1 MKKKVKELEKN
12 GVFHSQ
18 WSALMSQTRSKI
30 GLAIVLL
37 FVAAAVF
44 APLIAPND
52 PLLVDVSHKLEGPS
66 STYWLGTDQ
75 LGRCIASRLL
85 WGGRNSLLYGAI
97 VLVITL
103 LVGVPIGLISG
114 YVGGKTD
121 LFFMRVIDIFMA
133 MPSFIV
139 ALAIAG
145 TLGASGKNL
154 VLSMSFVYW
163 AGYARLSRALTIQV
177 KEQNYMMALKAGGCG
192 HTRIIF
198 RHVLRNIAPSIIA
211 LATMEIGTI
220 ISVSYTH
227 LNHRISVTQAQSALD
242 AKLLA
247 DQGKNGAYIK
257 RILEEESMDATIY
270 IVVDTLEYLK
280 KGGRITPA
288 VSAIGSMLNLKPVL
302 TIQGE
307 KLDMYVVC
315 LLYTSRCV

>member
-1 MKKKVKELEKN
+1 MKKKVEELEKN

-220 ISVSYTH
+220 ILAIAGFSFIGLGVQPPTPEWGIMLSDSKNFIQTFPQLMIYPGIVIVIVVMAF
-227 LNHRISVTQAQSALD
+227 N
-242 AKLLA
+242 LL
-247 DQGKNGAYIK
+247 GEGMKNGMA
-257 RILEEESMDATIY
+257 
-270 IVVDTLEYLK
+270 
-280 KGGRITPA
+280 
-288 VSAIGSMLNLKPVL
+288 
-302 TIQGE
+302 GE
-307 KLDMYVVC
+307 
-315 LLYTSRCV
+315 

>member
-1 MKKKVKELEKN
+1 M
-12 GVFHSQ
+12 
-18 WSALMSQTRSKI
+18 
-30 GLAIVLL
+30 
-37 FVAAAVF
+37 
-44 APLIAPND
+44 
-52 PLLVDVSHKLEGPS
+52 
-66 STYWLGTDQ
+66 
-75 LGRCIASRLL
+75 
-85 WGGRNSLLYGAI
+85 
-97 VLVITL
+97 ITL

-220 ISVSYTH
+220 ILAIAGFSFIGLGVQPPTPEWGIMLSDSKNFIQTFPQLMIYPGIVIVIVVMAF
-227 LNHRISVTQAQSALD
+227 N
-242 AKLLA
+242 LL
-247 DQGKNGAYIK
+247 GEGMKNGMA
-257 RILEEESMDATIY
+257 
-270 IVVDTLEYLK
+270 
-280 KGGRITPA
+280 
-288 VSAIGSMLNLKPVL
+288 
-302 TIQGE
+302 GE
-307 KLDMYVVC
+307 
-315 LLYTSRCV
+315 

>member
-177 KEQNYMMALKAGGCG
+177 KEQNYMMALKSGGCG

-220 ISVSYTH
+220 ILAIAGFSFIGLGVQPPTPEWGIMLSDSKNFIQTFPQLMIYPGIVIVIVVMAF
-227 LNHRISVTQAQSALD
+227 N
-242 AKLLA
+242 LL
-247 DQGKNGAYIK
+247 GEGMKNGMA
-257 RILEEESMDATIY
+257 
-270 IVVDTLEYLK
+270 
-280 KGGRITPA
+280 
-288 VSAIGSMLNLKPVL
+288 
-302 TIQGE
+302 GE
-307 KLDMYVVC
+307 
-315 LLYTSRCV
+315 

>member
-145 TLGASGKNL
+145 TVGASGKNL

-220 ISVSYTH
+220 ILAIAGFSFIGLGVQPPTPEWGIMLSDSKNFIQTFPQLMIYPGIVIVIVVMAF
-227 LNHRISVTQAQSALD
+227 N
-242 AKLLA
+242 LL
-247 DQGKNGAYIK
+247 GEGMKNGMA
-257 RILEEESMDATIY
+257 
-270 IVVDTLEYLK
+270 
-280 KGGRITPA
+280 
-288 VSAIGSMLNLKPVL
+288 
-302 TIQGE
+302 GE
-307 KLDMYVVC
+307 
-315 LLYTSRCV
+315 

>member
-220 ISVSYTH
+220 ILAIAGFSFIGLGVQPPTPEWG
-227 LNHRISVTQAQSALD
+227 I
-242 AKLLA
+242 LLSDSKNFIQTFPQLMIYPGIVIVIVVMA
-247 DQGKNGAYIK
+247 FNLLGEGMKNGMA
-257 RILEEESMDATIY
+257 
-270 IVVDTLEYLK
+270 
-280 KGGRITPA
+280 
-288 VSAIGSMLNLKPVL
+288 
-302 TIQGE
+302 GE
-307 KLDMYVVC
+307 
-315 LLYTSRCV
+315 

>member
-220 ISVSYTH
+220 ILAIAGFSFIGLCVQPPTPEWGIMLSDSKNFIQTFPQLMIYPGIVIVIVVMAF
-227 LNHRISVTQAQSALD
+227 N
-242 AKLLA
+242 LL
-247 DQGKNGAYIK
+247 GEGMKNGMA
-257 RILEEESMDATIY
+257 
-270 IVVDTLEYLK
+270 
-280 KGGRITPA
+280 
-288 VSAIGSMLNLKPVL
+288 
-302 TIQGE
+302 GE
-307 KLDMYVVC
+307 
-315 LLYTSRCV
+315 

>member
-85 WGGRNSLLYGAI
+85 CGGRNSLLYGAI

-220 ISVSYTH
+220 ILAIAGFSFIGLGVQPPTPEWGIMLSDSKNFIQTFPQLMIYPGIVIVIVVMAF
-227 LNHRISVTQAQSALD
+227 N
-242 AKLLA
+242 LL
-247 DQGKNGAYIK
+247 GEGMKNGMA
-257 RILEEESMDATIY
+257 
-270 IVVDTLEYLK
+270 
-280 KGGRITPA
+280 
-288 VSAIGSMLNLKPVL
+288 
-302 TIQGE
+302 GE
-307 KLDMYVVC
+307 
-315 LLYTSRCV
+315 

>member
-1 MKKKVKELEKN
+1 
-12 GVFHSQ
+12 
-18 WSALMSQTRSKI
+18 MSQTRSKI

-66 STYWLGTDQ
+66 STYWFGTDQ

-220 ISVSYTH
+220 ILAIAGFSFIGLGVQPPTPEWGIMLSDSKNFIQTFPQLMIYPGIVIVIVVMAF
-227 LNHRISVTQAQSALD
+227 N
-242 AKLLA
+242 LL
-247 DQGKNGAYIK
+247 GEGMKNGMA
-257 RILEEESMDATIY
+257 
-270 IVVDTLEYLK
+270 
-280 KGGRITPA
+280 
-288 VSAIGSMLNLKPVL
+288 
-302 TIQGE
+302 GE
-307 KLDMYVVC
+307 
-315 LLYTSRCV
+315 

>member
-220 ISVSYTH
+220 ILAIAGFSFIGLGVQPPTPEWGIMLSDSKNFIQTFPQLMIYPGIVIVIVVMAF
-227 LNHRISVTQAQSALD
+227 N
-242 AKLLA
+242 LL
-247 DQGKNGAYIK
+247 GEGMKNGMA
-257 RILEEESMDATIY
+257 
-270 IVVDTLEYLK
+270 
-280 KGGRITPA
+280 
-288 VSAIGSMLNLKPVL
+288 
-302 TIQGE
+302 GE
-307 KLDMYVVC
+307 
-315 LLYTSRCV
+315 

>member
-145 TLGASGKNL
+145 ALGASGKNL

-220 ISVSYTH
+220 ILAIAGFSFIGLGVQPPTPEWGIMLSDSKNFIQTFPQLMIYPGIVIVIVVMAF
-227 LNHRISVTQAQSALD
+227 N
-242 AKLLA
+242 LL
-247 DQGKNGAYIK
+247 GEGMKNGMA
-257 RILEEESMDATIY
+257 
-270 IVVDTLEYLK
+270 
-280 KGGRITPA
+280 
-288 VSAIGSMLNLKPVL
+288 
-302 TIQGE
+302 GE
-307 KLDMYVVC
+307 
-315 LLYTSRCV
+315 

>member
-12 GVFHSQ
+12 AVFHSQ

-220 ISVSYTH
+220 ILAIAGFSFIGLGVQPPTPEWGIMLSDSKNFIQTFPQLMIYPGIVIVIVVMAF
-227 LNHRISVTQAQSALD
+227 N
-242 AKLLA
+242 LL
-247 DQGKNGAYIK
+247 GEGMKNGMA
-257 RILEEESMDATIY
+257 
-270 IVVDTLEYLK
+270 
-280 KGGRITPA
+280 
-288 VSAIGSMLNLKPVL
+288 
-302 TIQGE
+302 GE
-307 KLDMYVVC
+307 
-315 LLYTSRCV
+315 

>member
-121 LFFMRVIDIFMA
+121 LFFMRVIDIFMG

-220 ISVSYTH
+220 ILAIAGFSFIGLGVQPPTPEWGIMLSDSKNFIQTFPQLMIYPGIVIVIVVMAF
-227 LNHRISVTQAQSALD
+227 N
-242 AKLLA
+242 LL
-247 DQGKNGAYIK
+247 GEGMKNGMA
-257 RILEEESMDATIY
+257 
-270 IVVDTLEYLK
+270 
-280 KGGRITPA
+280 
-288 VSAIGSMLNLKPVL
+288 
-302 TIQGE
+302 GE
-307 KLDMYVVC
+307 
-315 LLYTSRCV
+315 